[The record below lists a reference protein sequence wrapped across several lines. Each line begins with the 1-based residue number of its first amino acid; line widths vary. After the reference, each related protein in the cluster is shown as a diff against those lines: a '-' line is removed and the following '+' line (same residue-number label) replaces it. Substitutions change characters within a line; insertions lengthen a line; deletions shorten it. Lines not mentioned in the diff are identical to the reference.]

1 MQKSFLSFLLIVFF
15 IILGCKSSPL
25 DQWDDLNLLGHGI
38 PVTIKAPPGSEVGK
52 DDFGFMQGVWIKGE
66 SYHVQIYSSASNT
79 LDIDRVKQQKLRE
92 VKANRYFSK
101 IIEEDKDGFLYEK
114 DIDGDIRVDFIHIK
128 IIGDK
133 EITFQKGLTS
143 TFSESEIRNMYASV
157 Q

>member
-1 MQKSFLSFLLIVFF
+1 MQKSFSSFLLIVFLV
-15 IILGCKSSPL
+15 IVGCKSSPL

-38 PVTIKAPPGSEVGK
+38 PVTIKAPAGSEVGK

-66 SYHVQIYSSASNT
+66 NYHVQIYSSVSNT
-79 LDIDRVKQQKLRE
+79 LDIDRIKQQKLRE

-101 IIEEDKDGFLYEK
+101 IIEEDKNGFLYEK
-114 DIDGDIRVDFIHIK
+114 DIDGDIRIDFIHIK